1 MYGKQSN
8 IKPFM
13 KPRKNLS
20 SQQIELLKQHKPH
33 HSNKHMN
40 EMKKNMKKGYCF
52 QQAHTIAMK
61 TVGK

>member
-20 SQQIELLKQHKPH
+20 SQQIELLKQHKQH